1 MFRAH
6 SLLWHYLWVAPNLL
20 LLILALLMWKRRL
33 VGQVPVFFAF
43 AILTALTELTEYA
56 TDVIPTVSAATYWRA
71 DWTNLLIQ
79 GVLKFA
85 LVGEIFAHVFGS
97 YESIARLGRLLI
109 RALGVTLVFAA
120 AIAAAY
126 APKNSHF
133 GIISGAWLLDQT
145 TFIVESGLLVFVFV
159 FSLYFHLVWY
169 RRLFGIIL
177 GLSIS
182 SCVHLASWAILG
194 NLGPLDPKRIV
205 LVFFNMAT
213 YHAVVLMWF
222 YYLLVPCKTTR
233 NAPKSQDRPT
243 PATLG
248 FSVDLPEHELE
259 TWNEELER
267 LIHK

>member
-1 MFRAH
+1 MFQAH

-33 VGQVPVFFAF
+33 IPQVPVFFAF

-71 DWTNLLIQ
+71 DWANLLIQ

-109 RALGVTLVFAA
+109 RALGVGLVFAA

-145 TFIVESGLLVFVFV
+145 TFIVESGLLVFIFV
-159 FSLYFHLVWY
+159 FSLYFHLVWD
-169 RRLFGIIL
+169 RRLFGITL

-182 SCVHLASWAILG
+182 SCVHLASWAVL
-194 NLGPLDPKRIV
+194 NLRLPDSKRIIF
-205 LVFFNMAT
+205 VFLNMAT
-213 YHAVVLMWF
+213 YHAVVFIWY
-222 YYLLVPCKTTR
+222 YYLLVPGKTTH
-233 NAPKSQDRPT
+233 NAPPSQVP
-243 PATLG
+243 PPMGL
-248 FSVDLPEHELE
+248 SIDLPEHQLE
-259 TWNEELER
+259 AWNEELER
-267 LIHK
+267 LINK